1 MQLIV
6 EELIKRGI
14 SIATAESCT
23 GGLVGAA
30 ITAVSGSS
38 EIYPGG
44 IIAYSNDIKQNILG
58 VNEETLIQYGA
69 VSEEVALEMASGV
82 KKLFNSRIGLSVS
95 GIAGPGGGS
104 REKPVGTVCLGF
116 VFDELSKTS
125 TLHFKGNRQEIR
137 EQSVAFIFETLRDL

>member
-1 MQLIV
+1 
-6 EELIKRGI
+6 
-14 SIATAESCT
+14 
-23 GGLVGAA
+23 
-30 ITAVSGSS
+30 
-38 EIYPGG
+38 
-44 IIAYSNDIKQNILG
+44 
-58 VNEETLIQYGA
+58 
-69 VSEEVALEMASGV
+69 MASGV